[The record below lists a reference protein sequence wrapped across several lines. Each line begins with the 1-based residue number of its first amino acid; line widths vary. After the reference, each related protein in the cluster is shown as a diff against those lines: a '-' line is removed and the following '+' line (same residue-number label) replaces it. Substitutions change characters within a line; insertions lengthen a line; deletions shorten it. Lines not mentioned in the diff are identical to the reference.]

1 MGNVLL
7 AGLGLFTTT
16 SPCPVDT
23 TLDHR
28 PISISFPQRKRC
40 PSFPPPLLYLSIM
53 SKPEHDPSITVGS
66 TVHIKTTFG
75 DVYQGK
81 IFAFDAKSATL
92 TLVED
97 IKHTTINVNKRVIKT
112 QFIADINL
120 ICQSNGNDSQKL
132 TWPTQTVVK
141 DRLKRAMEAARKSEK
156 MLGKNVSQLA
166 QTLMDHLG
174 KQ

>member
-1 MGNVLL
+1 M
-7 AGLGLFTTT
+7 
-16 SPCPVDT
+16 S
-23 TLDHR
+23 
-28 PISISFPQRKRC
+28 
-40 PSFPPPLLYLSIM
+40 

-75 DVYQGK
+75 DEYQGK

-97 IKHTTINVNKRVIKT
+97 IKHTTININKRVIKT

-120 ICQSNGNDSQKL
+120 LCQSNGNDSQKL

-166 QTLMDHLG
+166 QTLMGLSCGCLG
-174 KQ
+174 ADPFCVLMF